1 MKISTTLSFIET
13 MAAQSFNI
21 DGYLQESI
29 AQIQDRISKTTG
41 KLYLELQGDLFE
53 EELAS
58 EFFPEYHPETKKNIF
73 KHFADDAEIL
83 IALNAELIIEKPLM
97 GKDQTPFLEYLEF
110 QLKKIENQFKIRPQL
125 VIYQVQMENLYD
137 MIFSF
142 EKIFLK
148 KGYKVREKYKI
159 KSYPF
164 NTALVLSEEGFGN
177 DDHIPIFKKLA
188 IIHEI

>member
-1 MKISTTLSFIET
+1 MVAE
-13 MAAQSFNI
+13 SFNPEN
-21 DGYLQESI
+21 YLQESI
-29 AQIQDRISKTTG
+29 AQIQDRMYKTTG
-41 KLYLELQGDLFE
+41 KLYLEIQGDLFE

-58 EFFPEYHPETKKNIF
+58 EFFSEHHPESKKKIL
-73 KHFADDAEIL
+73 KHFTDDTEIL

-97 GKDQTPFLEYLEF
+97 GKDQIPFLDYLEF

-125 VIYQVQMENLYD
+125 VIYQVQMEYLYD
-137 MIFSF
+137 IIFSF